1 MEIIMQ
7 TKSSADVIFEKRN
20 RSSEII
26 IVLFEYCNFACEF
39 CPQNHNSKIGL
50 SYNEIVSKADT
61 VIDYIN
67 NNKFAT
73 EFVVRIMGGELFN
86 DEIVTDELLSA
97 YSQLLH
103 RIRTESDLNDRD
115 LEFVYVTNFSMKEC
129 RDKVLEYIQK
139 ETDSQFVVSYDIK
152 GRFNAKNLEIFKEN
166 IEIYADYIR
175 NVNTVMTRQNIEEVL
190 KGHEYFDYL
199 YDRFDYSWDMYVKT
213 TESMHEAP
221 YESQV
226 LEFYKL
232 LVDKYPE
239 VEYIRPFLKKPEL
252 GSFNHTICS
261 RGNNL
266 SIDEY
271 GNRLDDGCA
280 GTHYLKRQDIA
291 VATRSNTDFIHS
303 SVDDFLEKYNCF
315 ACPFFQR
322 CPMACFSGI
331 KSGNMID
338 DIDTCINKLTFEY
351 VEEKW
356 KS

>member
-1 MEIIMQ
+1 MDLITQ

-20 RSSEII
+20 KSCEII

-39 CPQNHNSKIGL
+39 CPQNHDSTVGL
-50 SYNEIVSKADT
+50 SYKEIVSKADT

-67 NNKFAT
+67 NNKFAKD
-73 EFVVRIMGGELFN
+73 FVVRIMGGELFN
-86 DEIVTDELLSA
+86 DAILTDEIFQGYNELLN
-97 YSQLLH
+97 
-103 RIRTESDLNDRD
+103 RIRTESDLDDRP
-115 LEFVYVTNFSMKEC
+115 LEFVFVTNFSMNKKRNE
-129 RDKVLEYIQK
+129 VLEFIQSN
-139 ETDSQFVVSYDIK
+139 TDSTFVVSYDIK
-152 GRFNAKNLEIFKEN
+152 GRFNPANLAIFKEN
-166 IEIYADYIR
+166 IEIYTDYIR
-175 NVNTVMTRQNIEEVL
+175 NVNTVMTRQNIESVL
-190 KGHEYFDYL
+190 DGHEYFDYL
-199 YDRFDYSWDMYVKT
+199 YNKFDYSWDMYVKT

-226 LEFYKL
+226 LQFYKL

-266 SIDEY
+266 SIDEE
-271 GNRLDDGCA
+271 GNRLSDGCA
-280 GTHYLKRQDIA
+280 GTHYLKKKNIPVA
-291 VATRSNTDFIHS
+291 VQTNRDFIHS

-331 KSGNMID
+331 KSGNMIND
-338 DIDTCINKLTFEY
+338 MDTCINKLTFEY

>member
-1 MEIIMQ
+1 MNNTLQ
-7 TKSSADVIFEKRN
+7 THSSTDVIFEKRN

-39 CPQNHNSKIGL
+39 CPQNHNNTTGL
-50 SYNEIVSKADT
+50 SYEEIIAKADT

-86 DEIVTDELLSA
+86 DDILTDEIFSA
-97 YSQLLH
+97 YSQLLN
-103 RIRTESDLNDRD
+103 RIRTESDLRERN
-115 LEFVYVTNFSMKEC
+115 LEFVYVTNFSMKET
-129 RDKVLEYIQK
+129 RDKVLDHIQK
-139 ETDSQFVVSYDIK
+139 EKDASFVVSYDVK
-152 GRFNAKNLEIFKEN
+152 GRFNPKNLEIFKEN
-166 IEIYADYIR
+166 IEIYAEYVR
-175 NVNTVMTRQNIEEVL
+175 NVNTVMTRQNIEAVL

-199 YDRFDYSWDMYVKT
+199 YSRFDYSWDMYVKT
-213 TESMHEAP
+213 TTSMHEAP

-226 LEFYKL
+226 LQFYKL
-232 LVDKYPE
+232 LVDKYSK
-239 VEYIRPFLKKPEL
+239 VEFIRPFLKKPEI
-252 GSFNHTICS
+252 GSFNHIICS

-280 GTHYLKRQDIA
+280 GTHYLKRQDIPI
-291 VATRSNTDFIHS
+291 ATKSNTDFIRS

-315 ACPFFQR
+315 SCVYFQR
-322 CPMACFSGI
+322 CPMACFSGV
-331 KSGNMID
+331 KSGNMIPD
-338 DIDTCINKLTFEY
+338 LDTCLNKLTFDY
-351 VEEKW
+351 VEDKW